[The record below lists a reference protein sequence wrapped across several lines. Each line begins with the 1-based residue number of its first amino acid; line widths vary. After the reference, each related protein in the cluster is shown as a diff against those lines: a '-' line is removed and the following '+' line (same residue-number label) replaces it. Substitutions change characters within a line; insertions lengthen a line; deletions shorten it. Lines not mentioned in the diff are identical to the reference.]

1 MMNRTRIILGFA
13 LLVVVLAVMAFAL
26 AEIAPSLMASVG
38 WHGPLASVGW
48 HGPLA
53 SIGWHTLA
61 CVS

>member
-1 MMNRTRIILGFA
+1 MMNRTRKILGFA
-13 LLVVVLAVMAFAL
+13 LLIVVLAVMVFAL

-38 WHGPLASVGW
+38 WHDLASVGW

-61 CVS
+61 SVG